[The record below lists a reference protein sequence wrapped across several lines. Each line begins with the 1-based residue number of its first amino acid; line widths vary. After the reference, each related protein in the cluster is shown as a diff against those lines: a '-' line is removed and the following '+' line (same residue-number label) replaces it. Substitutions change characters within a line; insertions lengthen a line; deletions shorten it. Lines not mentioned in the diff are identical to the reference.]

1 MELFLHK
8 LAKDGGQLWSKLTEF
23 VVFVKLIVVV
33 VVVSFLKFVIVVP
46 LEKGKILQNIP
57 E

>member
-8 LAKDGGQLWSKLTEF
+8 LAKAGGQLWSKLTEF
-23 VVFVKLIVVV
+23 VVFVKLIVI
-33 VVVSFLKFVIVVP
+33 VVVSFLKFVVVVP
-46 LEKGKILQNIP
+46 LGKGKILQNIP